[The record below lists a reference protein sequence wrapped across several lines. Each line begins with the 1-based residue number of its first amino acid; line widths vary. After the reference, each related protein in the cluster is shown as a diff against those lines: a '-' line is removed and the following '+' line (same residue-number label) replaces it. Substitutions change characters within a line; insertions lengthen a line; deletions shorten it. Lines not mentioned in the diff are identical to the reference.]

1 MTSFEPPKFDA
12 SAAAIL
18 DGLQRPVW
26 IFDIQRSRMHWANRA
41 AIAFWSAESL
51 EDLLSRDWASDMS
64 AATRQRLEQNLELF
78 ARGKTATERWT
89 FYPRGASAGASTVIS
104 QESPISIGEDG
115 QERVAMLLEASPFD
129 EGQLDPDTIRLTEA
143 TLHTSLRMSLF
154 DLDGALILQNPA
166 SALSYD
172 AAAASSF
179 FDRFVNRE
187 DAERAWDEVH
197 ETGEAQLEAEMKTVA
212 GIRWHGLRLHRSRD
226 PITAKDCFLLNETDL
241 SDLKHAQAQLVK
253 AAKDNTERRMAG
265 GFAHEVRN
273 ALSGANMVIAGHL
286 GLLEN
291 GRDATLSRV
300 VELLRSIYEEIEG
313 AEDKPSILEG
323 MAEIASLTESVEE
336 DLRLVRRSLDRTLTL
351 TTETMRASKLTET
364 DESPAIELELCAM
377 IEGLIAE
384 QSHQFEGVNLR
395 FESDEEQ
402 ILVMGREH
410 HFRGVFQNLL
420 FNARD
425 ALVESES
432 PDPQIRV
439 RARLVEGV
447 AQVTVE
453 DNGPGIDEPGLSQI
467 FEPFFS
473 TKGVKGTGLGLG
485 IARRYMQLYGGSLTA
500 TSDPANRSTQFLI
513 HWPQRTA
520 EPDERVEAR

>member
-1 MTSFEPPKFDA
+1 
-12 SAAAIL
+12 
-18 DGLQRPVW
+18 
-26 IFDIQRSRMHWANRA
+26 
-41 AIAFWSAESL
+41 
-51 EDLLSRDWASDMS
+51 
-64 AATRQRLEQNLELF
+64 
-78 ARGKTATERWT
+78 
-89 FYPRGASAGASTVIS
+89 
-104 QESPISIGEDG
+104 
-115 QERVAMLLEASPFD
+115 
-129 EGQLDPDTIRLTEA
+129 
-143 TLHTSLRMSLF
+143 
-154 DLDGALILQNPA
+154 
-166 SALSYD
+166 
-172 AAAASSF
+172 
-179 FDRFVNRE
+179 
-187 DAERAWDEVH
+187 
-197 ETGEAQLEAEMKTVA
+197 
-212 GIRWHGLRLHRSRD
+212 
-226 PITAKDCFLLNETDL
+226 
-241 SDLKHAQAQLVK
+241 
-253 AAKDNTERRMAG
+253 RRMAG

-384 QSHQFEGVNLR
+384 QSHQFEGLNLS

-439 RARLVEGV
+439 RARLVDGV